1 VNFASLRV
9 RENLLKS
16 GLYTRNG
23 AFLLLAVFLGLSFAA
38 CGKHKAR
45 VKAPVP
51 RPVPTAPAKKT
62 LPPKQPVPQTPPPS
76 VRENVSP
83 PPSVA
88 VEQPIP
94 AIVPAPTPVEITAS
108 PMIRLGLMTAAKEI
122 RISSSGEYSLMEKVA
137 EAPQLQIRGDI
148 QIRVEQEVEETSAI
162 YRVQVASLAN
172 PETVEDL
179 KKKLEDTLEYPVFVR
194 ENSETGTRQVRVG
207 EFREKGDAQSC
218 LKSLNEAGYR
228 DAFIVKD
235 TISTGGGKL
244 TLALRGSKDL
254 FRLSQ
259 SGFLILPSSATS
271 YLNLD
276 GKPYRGLLD
285 VFLNKNGK
293 ITVVNQLGTEE
304 YLLGVV
310 PAEISPSSYP
320 EFAALAAQ
328 SVAARTY
335 ALYHMGQFKS
345 EGYDLTNDTRTQVY
359 GGVAIEKAATNEAVR
374 QTAGLAIYYQNKVI
388 DAMFMSTCGG
398 KTEDA
403 SNVFDGPEVPY
414 LKSVFCAIESGPE
427 KGVTIL
433 EGKHALDQLILS
445 NDGSMTNRNIE
456 FARALGLIEPG
467 VEISPEFLAAPAKQD
482 EVVHWVDSAKKL
494 AQIKP
499 SDDPPAAKGVE
510 SRSGF
515 LRYAAESF
523 FGVGEIRRKTSSRDM
538 QYYIGNLQDGD
549 AVPEPARYSLSYLMK
564 SGLWRPNSDN
574 TVRPDDPIQRSDALS
589 ILIKWIEFARPD
601 VLRKGTF
608 VTSKPA
614 DNENSVNSAIS
625 IKLGNKAQEFN
636 LSETL
641 CLFRLDAGRTT
652 PVISVKIIGNEKVS
666 FHLDSS
672 GTIDFLEIELS
683 PNGASG
689 DRYSPV
695 ASWDTKIDRSTV
707 ADKLRNLTGNIG
719 QLRDLKPAK
728 IGNSGRTVQIQV
740 VGSKSSTVINGY
752 KAKNALGLRDIP
764 LTFTREYNADGSVAG
779 FTFHGRG
786 WGHGVGLCQTGAFG
800 LARAGHSYEE
810 ILKAY
815 FQGVEIKKAY

>member
-1 VNFASLRV
+1 VNLASPRV
-9 RENLLKS
+9 RKYLHKS
-16 GLYTRNG
+16 GLYTGNG
-23 AFLLLAVFLGLSFAA
+23 ALFYLAVLLSLSFAA
-38 CGKHKAR
+38 CGKHQAR
-45 VKAPVP
+45 AKAPLPRHVP
-51 RPVPTAPAKKT
+51 SAQAKKT
-62 LPPKQPVPQTPPPS
+62 APPKQPVPQTPPTP
-76 VRENVSP
+76 VPANVP
-83 PPSVA
+83 PPSVVA
-88 VEQPIP
+88 EQPIP
-94 AIVPAPTPVEITAS
+94 AIVPALVPVEITSS
-108 PMIRLGLMTAAKEI
+108 PMIRIGLMTAAKEI
-122 RISSSGEYSLMEKVA
+122 RISSADEFSLMEKVA
-137 EAPQLQIRGDI
+137 EAQPMQIKGEI
-148 QIRVEQEVEETSAI
+148 QIRVEQEVEEASVV

-172 PETVEDL
+172 PETAVDL
-179 KKKLEDTLEYPVFVR
+179 KKKLEDTLEFPVFVR
-194 ENSETGTRQVRVG
+194 ENSETGTHQVRVG
-207 EFREKGDAQSC
+207 EFRDKGDAQSC
-218 LKSLNEAGYR
+218 LKSLNEAGYK

-244 TLALRGSKDL
+244 TLALRGLRDL

-259 SGFLILPSSATS
+259 AGFLIQPSSATS

-398 KTEDA
+398 KTEDF
-403 SNVFDGPEVPY
+403 SNVFDAPEVPY

-433 EGKHALDQLILS
+433 EGKHALDQPILS
-445 NDGSMTNRNIE
+445 NDGSMANRNVE
-456 FARALGLIEPG
+456 FARVLGLTEPG
-467 VEISPEFLAAPAKQD
+467 VEISQDFLAATAKQD
-482 EVVHWVDSAKKL
+482 EIVRWVDSARRL
-494 AQIKP
+494 AQIKH
-499 SDDPPAAKGVE
+499 SDDPPGAKGTE
-510 SRSGF
+510 TRSGF

-523 FGVGEIRRKTSSRDM
+523 FGAGEIRRKISTRDM

-549 AVPEPARYSLSYLMK
+549 AVPVSARNSLAYLMK
-564 SGLWRPNSDN
+564 AGLWRPNSDN
-574 TVRPDDPIQRSDALS
+574 TVRPEDPIQRSDALS
-589 ILIKWIEFARPD
+589 ILVKWIEYARPD

-614 DNENSVNSAIS
+614 DTEGAANSS
-625 IKLGNKAQEFN
+625 INIKWGNKTQEFS
-636 LSETL
+636 LSEVTYL
-641 CLFRLDAGRTT
+641 YRLDTGRTT
-652 PVISVKIIGNEKVS
+652 PVSGIKIIGNEKVS
-666 FHLDSS
+666 FHLASS
-672 GTIDFLEIELS
+672 GKIDFLEIELS
-683 PNGASG
+683 PNGASS

-695 ASWDTKIDRSTV
+695 ASWDAKLDRSTV

-728 IGNSGRTVQIQV
+728 IGNSGRAVQIQV
-740 VGSKSSTVINGY
+740 IGSKSSAVVNGY

-764 LTFTREYNADGSVAG
+764 LTFTPEYNADGSIAS

-786 WGHGVGLCQTGAFG
+786 WGHGVGLCQVGAFG
-800 LARAGHSYEE
+800 MARAGHSYEE
-810 ILKAY
+810 ILKTY
-815 FQGVEIKKAY
+815 YHGVEIKKAY

>member
-9 RENLLKS
+9 RKNLHKS
-16 GLYTRNG
+16 GPYAGNG
-23 AFLLLAVFLGLSFAA
+23 TLLFLAVFLSLSFAA

-45 VKAPVP
+45 AKAPVP

-62 LPPKQPVPQTPPPS
+62 LPPKQPVPQTPPPY
-76 VRENVSP
+76 VP
-83 PPSVA
+83 PPPV
-88 VEQPIP
+88 VIEQPIP
-94 AIVPAPTPVEITAS
+94 AVVPAPTPVGIAAS
-108 PMIRLGLMTAAKEI
+108 PMIRIGLMTAAKEI

-137 EAPQLQIRGDI
+137 EAPQQQIQGEI
-148 QIRVEQEVEETSAI
+148 QIRVEQEVEEASVI

-172 PETVEDL
+172 PETAQDL
-179 KKKLEDTLEYPVFVR
+179 KKKLEDILEFPVFVR
-194 ENSETGTRQVRVG
+194 ENPETDTRQVRVG
-207 EFREKGDAQSC
+207 EFRKKGDAQFC

-244 TLALRGSKDL
+244 TLALRGSKEL

-259 SGFLILPSSATS
+259 AGFLILPSSATS

-285 VFLNKNGK
+285 VSLNKNGK

-310 PAEISPSSYP
+310 PAEISPTSYP
-320 EFAALAAQ
+320 EFAGLAAQ
-328 SVAARTY
+328 SIAARTY
-335 ALYHMGQFKS
+335 ALYHMGQFRS

-398 KTEDA
+398 KTEDF
-403 SNVFDGPEVPY
+403 SNVFDAPEVPY

-433 EGKHALDQLILS
+433 EGKHALDQPLLS
-445 NDGSMTNRNIE
+445 NDGSMANRNIE
-456 FARALGLIEPG
+456 LARVLGLIEPG
-467 VEISPEFLAAPAKQD
+467 AEISPEFLAAPAKQD
-482 EVVHWVDSAKKL
+482 EIVHWVEGARKL
-494 AQIKP
+494 SQLRQ
-499 SDDPPAAKGVE
+499 SDDPPAIKGAE
-510 SRSGF
+510 TRSGF

-523 FGVGEIRRKTSSRDM
+523 FGIGEIRRKISTRDM

-564 SGLWRPNSDN
+564 AGLWRPNSDN
-574 TVRPDDPIQRSDALS
+574 TVRPDAPIQRSDALS
-589 ILIKWIEFARPD
+589 ILMKWIEFTRPD
-601 VLRKGTF
+601 ILRKGTF

-614 DNENSVNSAIS
+614 ETGSSANSVIS
-625 IKLGNKAQEFN
+625 IKWGNKTQELS
-636 LSETL
+636 LSENPY
-641 CLFRLDAGRTT
+641 LFRLDTGRTT
-652 PVISVKIIGNEKVS
+652 PVSSVKIIGNEKVS
-666 FHLDSS
+666 FHLASS
-672 GTIDFLEIELS
+672 GAIDFLEIELS
-683 PNGASG
+683 PNGASS

-695 ASWDTKIDRSTV
+695 ASWDTKIDRSTA

-719 QLRDLKPAK
+719 QFRDLKPMK
-728 IGNSGRTVQIQV
+728 IGNSGRAVQIQAI
-740 VGSKSSTVINGY
+740 GSKSSVVINGY

-764 LTFTREYNADGSVAG
+764 LTFTREYNSDGSVAS

-786 WGHGVGLCQTGAFG
+786 WGHGVGLCQVGAFG
-800 LARAGHSYEE
+800 MARAGHSYEE
-810 ILKAY
+810 ILGTYYK
-815 FQGVEIKKAY
+815 GVEIKKAY